1 MSEAR
6 FNSSDSDY
14 AKETFVQL
22 LVSEQLRLLNYIN
35 MLLADP
41 HAANNVLQET
51 NLVLWRKAD
60 EFEPG
65 TSFSAWAQKVA
76 CWQVRAYVRDKSRD
90 RHVFSKELIDQLA
103 NRPDYEQD
111 ETAVHVT
118 LRHCLKNTS
127 KQNLELLRRRY
138 EEGLSL
144 AALAKRSGKSLSA
157 VKVRLMRIR
166 QALLRCIQQHM
177 SEAERG

>member
-1 MSEAR
+1 MSRAKVDS
-6 FNSSDSDY
+6 NDSDR
-14 AKETFVQL
+14 AKEAFVQL
-22 LVSEQLRLLNYIN
+22 LVCEQLRLLNYIN
-35 MLLADP
+35 VLLADP

-51 NLVLWRKAD
+51 NLVLWRKAH

-65 TSFSAWAQKVA
+65 TSFSAWAKKVA
-76 CWQVRAYVRDKSRD
+76 CWQVRAYVRDKARD
-90 RHVFSKELIDQLA
+90 RHVFSKELMDQLA
-103 NRPDYEQD
+103 NRPDD
-111 ETAVHVT
+111 EHEDAAVHVT

-127 KQNLELLRRRY
+127 KQNLDLLRSRY

-157 VKVRLMRIR
+157 IKVRLMRVR

-177 SEAERG
+177 SEAEGG

>member
-1 MSEAR
+1 MSKAKVD
-6 FNSSDSDY
+6 SSDSDRS
-14 AKETFVQL
+14 KEAFVQL

-35 MLLADP
+35 VLLADP

-51 NLVLWRKAD
+51 NLVLWRKAH
-60 EFEPG
+60 EFQPG

-103 NRPDYEQD
+103 NRADDPQD
-111 ETAVHVT
+111 DAAVHVT
-118 LRHCLKNTS
+118 LRHCLKHIS
-127 KQNLELLRRRY
+127 KPNLELLRRRY
-138 EEGLSL
+138 EEGLPL
-144 AALAKRSGKSLSA
+144 ATLAKRSGKSLSA
-157 VKVRLMRIR
+157 VKVRLMRVR

-177 SEAERG
+177 SEAEGG